1 MSDEQTMYRA
11 FFGFQGLSMWHP
23 HSPVPHFH
31 SEMTLSPCGQ
41 YLSVQ
46 RRRMDDSGWETTRE
60 EMSDYWQPT
69 REQALAAVAP
79 RLRAIGERL
88 IRQADELERAAQPE
102 TRERPALAEAADS
115 SQPHGSPIRSGE

>member
-1 MSDEQTMYRA
+1 MSGQTMYRA

-23 HSPVPHFH
+23 NSPVAHFH

-60 EMSDYWQPT
+60 EMSHYWQPT

-88 IRQADELERAAQPE
+88 IEQALELERAAQPE
-102 TRERPALAEAADS
+102 TRERPALATVAAT
-115 SQPHGSPIRSGE
+115 SGDMGRPAEGGE

>member
-1 MSDEQTMYRA
+1 MSDQQTMYRA

-69 REQALAAVAP
+69 REQAL
-79 RLRAIGERL
+79 
-88 IRQADELERAAQPE
+88 ELERAAQPE
-102 TRERPALAEAADS
+102 TRERPALAEAA
-115 SQPHGSPIRSGE
+115 SQPHGSPIGSGE

>member
-1 MSDEQTMYRA
+1 
-11 FFGFQGLSMWHP
+11 
-23 HSPVPHFH
+23 
-31 SEMTLSPCGQ
+31 MTLSPCGQ

-88 IRQADELERAAQPE
+88 IRQADEIEQAARPE
-102 TRERPALAEAADS
+102 TRDRPALAEAATHG
-115 SQPHGSPIRSGE
+115 PHGSPIGSGE

>member
-1 MSDEQTMYRA
+1 MSEPTIMYRA

-23 HSPVPHFH
+23 DSPAPHFH
-31 SEMTLSPCGQ
+31 SQMTLSPCGQ

-79 RLRAIGERL
+79 LLRRIGERL
-88 IRQADELERAAQPE
+88 IRQADELAQAAQPE
-102 TRERPALAEAADS
+102 TRDRPALAEAAS
-115 SQPHGSPIRSGE
+115 HEPHGPPIGSGE

>member
-1 MSDEQTMYRA
+1 MSDQQTMYRA

-23 HSPVPHFH
+23 DSPAPHFH

-88 IRQADELERAAQPE
+88 IEQALELERAAQPE
-102 TRERPALAEAADS
+102 RRERPALAEVAATSGDMG
-115 SQPHGSPIRSGE
+115 SQAEGGE

>member
-1 MSDEQTMYRA
+1 MSEPKIMYRA

-23 HSPVPHFH
+23 DSPAPHFH
-31 SEMTLSPCGQ
+31 SQMTLSPCGQ

-88 IRQADELERAAQPE
+88 IRQADELEQAAQPE
-102 TRERPALAEAADS
+102 TRDRPALAEAAS
-115 SQPHGSPIRSGE
+115 HEPHGPPIGSGE

>member
-1 MSDEQTMYRA
+1 
-11 FFGFQGLSMWHP
+11 
-23 HSPVPHFH
+23 
-31 SEMTLSPCGQ
+31 MTLSPCGQ

-88 IRQADELERAAQPE
+88 IEQALELERAAQPE
-102 TRERPALAEAADS
+102 TRERPALAEAAEP
-115 SQPHGSPIRSGE
+115 SQPHGSPIGSGE

>member
-1 MSDEQTMYRA
+1 MSDQQTMYRA

-46 RRRMDDSGWETTRE
+46 RRRIDDSGWETTRE

-88 IRQADELERAAQPE
+88 IEQALELERAAQPE
-102 TRERPALAEAADS
+102 TRERPALAAAAAS
-115 SQPHGSPIRSGE
+115 SGDVGSPADGGE

>member
-1 MSDEQTMYRA
+1 
-11 FFGFQGLSMWHP
+11 
-23 HSPVPHFH
+23 
-31 SEMTLSPCGQ
+31 MTLSPCGQ

-60 EMSDYWQPT
+60 EMSHYWQPT

-88 IRQADELERAAQPE
+88 IEQALELERAAQPE
-102 TRERPALAEAADS
+102 TRERPALAEAAAD
-115 SQPHGSPIRSGE
+115 PGDMGRPAEGGE

>member
-1 MSDEQTMYRA
+1 MSEPTIMYRA

-23 HSPVPHFH
+23 DSPVVHFH
-31 SEMTLSPCGQ
+31 SQMTLSPCGQ

-88 IRQADELERAAQPE
+88 IRQADEIEQAAQPE
-102 TRERPALAEAADS
+102 TRDRPALAEAAS
-115 SQPHGSPIRSGE
+115 HEPHGPPIGSGE

>member
-1 MSDEQTMYRA
+1 MYRA

-88 IRQADELERAAQPE
+88 IEQALELERAAQPE
-102 TRERPALAEAADS
+102 TRERPALAEAA

>member
-1 MSDEQTMYRA
+1 MSHQQTMYRA

-88 IRQADELERAAQPE
+88 IEQALELERAAQPE

-115 SQPHGSPIRSGE
+115 SPPHGSPTGRGA